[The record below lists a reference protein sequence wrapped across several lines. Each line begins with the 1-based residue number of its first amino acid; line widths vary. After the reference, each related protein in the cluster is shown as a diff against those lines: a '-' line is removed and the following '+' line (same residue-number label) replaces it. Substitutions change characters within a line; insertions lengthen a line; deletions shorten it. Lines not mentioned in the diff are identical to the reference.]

1 MKFTFA
7 SIFVIPLLFIS
18 IAFSQTASP
27 LRGKNLLKEADSLLF
42 IDADASIGRATSVLQ
57 YFSDNDTLFVDATFL
72 LAQAYREKRIY
83 DSVDYYANICL
94 QKALEIQDTVNI
106 IYSYLNRGTDYYLMA
121 EYAKALDELKK
132 SETYYKAFGTERT
145 TDKISPLYYAKLLNN
160 MATAYIKTAHYD
172 SSLRC
177 FIQAIKIKEANHA
190 ETGTLIVS
198 KINIGSIYL
207 AIKDYDNSQVWLS
220 RALKD
225 AISEQDSVYMAR
237 CYANLGVL
245 YKRTGD
251 TSRAIVNYKKALG
264 INENR
269 GDHRNQAIVLQNLA
283 LLLSSQKKYD
293 DAYPYFVRALENNN
307 AIGANN
313 SRLHLAMSRMF
324 LEQQIYDSA
333 IVHGNLALPLA
344 VESGN
349 MDVQMEDYKLLSKA
363 YKGKKQFEKACHF
376 VEKHLSLKDSATIM
390 KNQEYIQSLKTE
402 FETERKENEIV
413 FLKELNQSEHT
424 KALAIQS
431 KQRLFI
437 VVVLLALAL
446 LIVVAAY
453 YFSKRKK
460 EKELYLIEKKLLET
474 NLKNK
479 ELSAKELQ
487 TEVDYKARQL
497 TTHALNMLQKNQ
509 MLADIREKLN
519 AISSQVSEQLAR
531 QFNAI
536 IKDIG
541 KSQKTEK
548 DWELFKNYFESVNK
562 GFHQKLRLLNPNLN
576 THDFRLAAL
585 VSLNLN
591 IKETAALLCI
601 SPNSIKV
608 ARYRLRK
615 RLNVESGEDL
625 YSFLNKLK
633 GI

>member
-1 MKFTFA
+1 MKLTFV
-7 SIFVIPLLFIS
+7 SVFVMLFLFVS
-18 IAFSQTASP
+18 IAFSQNASP
-27 LRGKNLLKEADSLLF
+27 IRGKSLLREADSLLF
-42 IDADASIGRATSVLQ
+42 IDADASIHRAKTVLKH
-57 YFSDNDTLFVDATFL
+57 FGGNDTLFVNATST
-72 LAQAYREKRIY
+72 LAQAYREKKIY
-83 DSVDYYANICL
+83 DSVDYYADICL

-121 EYAKALDELKK
+121 EYARALDDLKK

-190 ETGTLIVS
+190 EVGTLIVS

-207 AIKDYDNSQVWLS
+207 AIKDYDNSQKWLS

-225 AISEQDSVYMAR
+225 AIKEQDSVYMAR

-245 YKRTGD
+245 FKKTGD
-251 TSRAIVNYKKALG
+251 TTRAIVHYKNALT
-264 INENR
+264 INESR

-283 LLLSSQKKYD
+283 LLLSSQKKYN
-293 DAYPYFVRALENNN
+293 DALPYFVRALENNN

-324 LEQQIYDSA
+324 LEQQSYDSA
-333 IVHGNLALPLA
+333 IVHGNLALALA
-344 VESGN
+344 KESGN
-349 MDVQMEDYKLLSKA
+349 MDVQLEDYDLLSRA
-363 YKGKKQFEKACHF
+363 YKDKKQFHKAYDF
-376 VEKHLSLKDSATIM
+376 LQKHLSLKDSITM
-390 KNQEYIQSLKTE
+390 KENREYIQSLKTE

-431 KQRLFI
+431 KQRLLI
-437 VVVLLALAL
+437 AVVLLALAL

-453 YFSKRKK
+453 YFSKKKK
-460 EKELYLIEKKLLET
+460 EKELYLVEKKLLET
-474 NLKNK
+474 DLKNK
-479 ELSAKELQ
+479 EMREKELQ

-519 AISSQVSEQLAR
+519 AISLQVGEQLAR

-536 IKDIG
+536 IKEIG

-562 GFHQKLRLLNPNLN
+562 GFHQKLRLLNPNLS

-633 GI
+633 GS